1 MPHHLLHLTLGVQRF
16 DLIGLALFLMRVLAV
31 DLLVI
36 RTDILLLNKSRVG
49 KHECTEIARCRR
61 AVYIPAETHFVD
73 IRDES
78 RMIDMRMGEHDT
90 IEFLGIK
97 SQIAVGCI
105 GLHSFTLVHTA
116 IQKNG
121 MSRIGS
127 NQMFTARYFASSA

>member
-1 MPHHLLHLTLGVQRF
+1 
-16 DLIGLALFLMRVLAV
+16 
-31 DLLVI
+31 
-36 RTDILLLNKSRVG
+36 
-49 KHECTEIARCRR
+49 
-61 AVYIPAETHFVD
+61 
-73 IRDES
+73 
-78 RMIDMRMGEHDT
+78 MIDMRMGEHDT

-127 NQMFTARYFASSA
+127 NQMFTSRYFASSA